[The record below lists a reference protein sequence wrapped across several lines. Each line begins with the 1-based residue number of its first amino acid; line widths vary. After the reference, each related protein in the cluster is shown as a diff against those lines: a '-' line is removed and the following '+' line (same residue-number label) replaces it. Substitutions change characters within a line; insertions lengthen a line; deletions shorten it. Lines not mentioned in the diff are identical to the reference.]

1 MSKKKRK
8 NSDYRYL
15 QRQYDERR
23 EEREKAER
31 KKQKAQRKALIILA
45 VIFIVGSLGLCIA
58 SYATNIAWFSPV
70 YLSLSGLGMLMLYAY
85 YKDDRPKYATAALV
99 LGIIILVIAVLQMRD
114 LGWLRYIGF
123 DF

>member
-1 MSKKKRK
+1 MSKKKKK

-31 KKQKAQRKALIILA
+31 KKQKAQRKALIVLA
-45 VIFIVGSLGLCIA
+45 VIFIIGSLGLCIA
-58 SYATNIAWFSPV
+58 SYATDIAELSPI

-99 LGIIILVIAVLQMRD
+99 LGIIILVVAVLQMRGF
-114 LGWLRYIGF
+114 GWLEYIGL